1 MTNLDVACGNVTADQ
16 KRTAFPGYGDITQ
29 LRNNANSIYHALQV
43 QAHRTVGDLTV
54 SVAYTYSHAIDDSSD
69 RSDFNLVNSYDIAQ
83 NRASS
88 NYDLRHNFSI
98 SYVYGLPFF
107 KHAGWSRAVLGGWQ
121 ISGITTAQTGLPFT
135 VTNGTAFSDNA
146 GVANN
151 VVSNNVGS
159 GSRPDLAGDPRSGFS
174 SNQDPSAQAPLF
186 YNPAAYTV
194 PVGLT
199 FGSVGRNTLNEP
211 SRLNFDVGIFKR
223 FQITEKTGL
232 DFRWE
237 NFNFFNHTQFNGI
250 DNTLGSSTFLEAN
263 TAHFS
268 RKMQF
273 GLRFYF

>member
-1 MTNLDVACGNVTADQ
+1 VNGVPVTGQAATNLGIAACGATADLS
-16 KRTAFPGYGDITQ
+16 RTALPGYSDITQ

-43 QAHRTVGDLTV
+43 QARRTVGDLTL

-107 KHAGWSRAVLGGWQ
+107 KHEGLAHYVLGGWQ

-135 VTNGTAFSDNA
+135 VTNGTTYTDNA
-146 GVANN
+146 GVANK

-159 GSRPDLAGDPRSGFS
+159 GSRPDLVGDPH
-174 SNQDPSAQAPLF
+174 
-186 YNPAAYTV
+186 NPASYTL
-194 PVGLT
+194 PTGLT
-199 FGSVGRNTLNEP
+199 FGNVGRNTLNDP
-211 SRLNFDVGIFKR
+211 NRLNFDVGIFKR
-223 FQITEKTGL
+223 FQIGERTGI

-237 NFNFFNHTQFNGI
+237 NFNFFNHTQFNGTN
-250 DNTLGSSTFLEAN
+250 NTFGSSTFLQSN

-273 GLRFYF
+273 GLRLYF